1 MAPDMTSEGCGDVPR
16 VEIPSE
22 YTPKGVQRTTPNGLN
37 YYEVVPASGVS
48 RSDFAVIQYYDV
60 LGPESDATRQQA
72 DRISAG
78 LSCKVVCPDF
88 FMTGTGYPGMLGAG
102 HRRETMWEWFERV
115 APFDKVVERT
125 ADIKNVLKTEGITR
139 FAGIGHC
146 WGAITGVGFSKL
158 PSYFIG
164 FGLLH
169 GRALTPEDCAAS
181 QIPLANFPS
190 SMEGDQP
197 HFFPSLP
204 EGYIRDKSAYRFFY
218 DVPHGWS
225 SGRGDWG
232 NPLKRKRA
240 QEVIEDYVRYV
251 EAIIEAPSP

>member
-1 MAPDMTSEGCGDVPR
+1 M
-16 VEIPSE
+16 
-22 YTPKGVQRTTPNGLN
+22 
-37 YYEVVPASGVS
+37 
-48 RSDFAVIQYYDV
+48 
-60 LGPESDATRQQA
+60 
-72 DRISAG
+72 
-78 LSCKVVCPDF
+78 
-88 FMTGTGYPGMLGAG
+88 
-102 HRRETMWEWFERV
+102 
-115 APFDKVVERT
+115 
-125 ADIKNVLKTEGITR
+125 
-139 FAGIGHC
+139 
-146 WGAITGVGFSKL
+146 